1 MGLFGGKKKESLLL
15 SDNEFTFSMSFFKYI
30 VNDNTFVV
38 QLLNKKG
45 N

>member
-30 VNDNTFVV
+30 VER
-38 QLLNKKG
+38 
-45 N
+45 